1 MCEDSD
7 SDSDYM
13 EEGALTS
20 LEIEGMMV
28 GSHFY

>member
-1 MCEDSD
+1 MCED

-20 LEIEGMMV
+20 FDIEAMMV
-28 GSHFY
+28 GSYFY